1 MKASIS
7 IFNREQH
14 NNIILSALDSYRF
27 VDLSNGM
34 FIDDVNNETKTSYYD
49 VTSQFSD
56 SVASSILPDSINK
69 RECNSN
75 VSATNE
81 IIKIEDPNL
90 DNNELESNIVGS
102 KIDNCVSVSTKNEN
116 VSCINIQ
123 DSTPV
128 NLPDHQISYVNDT
141 IITTDDSLLPQKT
154 IKSMDPILIDA
165 NISNMSNNQPDELQE
180 VNKVVFTNEPDIA
193 LKEEHETNCPHY
205 CLDDSFTSGP
215 LTDID
220 ENYSKKLNEELI
232 VQQSPLLINKSP
244 EILETNEKKKK
255 KKKILDVEECSWED
269 MYDKE
274 DDYIH
279 PLLMKEV
286 SHFII

>member
-1 MKASIS
+1 MKDSIS
-7 IFNREQH
+7 IFNQEQH
-14 NNIILSALDSYRF
+14 NNIILSALDSYKF

-56 SVASSILPDSINK
+56 SVASSILPDSIDKN
-69 RECNSN
+69 ECNSN
-75 VSATNE
+75 SSATNK
-81 IIKIEDPNL
+81 IIKIKDPNL
-90 DNNELESNIVGS
+90 DHNELESNIVGS
-102 KIDNCVSVSTKNEN
+102 KIDNCVSVSTKSEN

-128 NLPDHQISYVNDT
+128 NLPDHQIISYVNDT
-141 IITTDDSLLPQKT
+141 LLPQKT
-154 IKSMDPILIDA
+154 IKSIDPILINV

-180 VNKVVFTNEPDIA
+180 VNKVVFTTEPDIA
-193 LKEEHETNCPHY
+193 LKEEHDTNCPHY

-220 ENYSKKLNEELI
+220 ENYSKNLNEELT
-232 VQQSPLLINKSP
+232 VQQNPLLIKKSP